1 MSFIDL
7 EVMDIY
13 RSRMSSLFESRNS
26 RGGQGCQMWDKTETD
41 WHQMGQIWDF
51 LRSVSVQF
59 GSLFS

>member
-51 LRSVSVQF
+51 
-59 GSLFS
+59 